1 MPRRVRALVEELR
14 SMPSRRGMVDFKML
28 VPLGLTAL
36 VLSTASEAFF
46 TSAGRLRA
54 SSQRHL
60 LLPSC
65 AGRHRGAALD
75 TVAKMAN
82 VTVGDCVDPMLPCA
96 SRVALPN
103 ALQTRGGT
111 ISSSSSNSSVVA
123 EDKGRSARRR
133 LSVVWGRYLGALN
146 DQPLLTK
153 ALSSGVVSG
162 TANIIEQ
169 TLSAAKFN
177 WEGWVVFSLTGIVFK
192 GMFLHYWYNILD
204 RLGNAKAVTSR
215 VPGKWGRVSF
225 QVLVDTIIGAT
236 LLNCGYFAVHEIF
249 SSITTG
255 RLFPLPGLGLRIV
268 EKIASR
274 YSVMMVANCRVW
286 PPVVFLNFAF
296 VPPDLRVLVSNFV
309 AVFWGYLLSKWCR

>member
-1 MPRRVRALVEELR
+1 MPC
-14 SMPSRRGMVDFKML
+14 RRGMVGFKML

-36 VLSTASEAFF
+36 VLLTASEAFF
-46 TSAGRLRA
+46 SSAGRLGA

-60 LLPSC
+60 LSPSC
-65 AGRHRGAALD
+65 AGRHGGAALD

-82 VTVGDCVDPMLPCA
+82 VT
-96 SRVALPN
+96 ALPN
-103 ALQTRGGT
+103 ALQTRGGI

-123 EDKGRSARRR
+123 EDRGRSARRR
-133 LSVVWGRYLGALN
+133 LSVWGRYLGALN

-177 WEGWVVFSLTGIVFK
+177 WGGWVVFTLTGIVFK

-204 RLGNAKAVTSR
+204 RLGNAKVVTSR

-236 LLNCGYFAVHEIF
+236 LLNCGYFAV
-249 SSITTG
+249 
-255 RLFPLPGLGLRIV
+255 
-268 EKIASR
+268 
-274 YSVMMVANCRVW
+274 
-286 PPVVFLNFAF
+286 
-296 VPPDLRVLVSNFV
+296 
-309 AVFWGYLLSKWCR
+309 

>member
-1 MPRRVRALVEELR
+1 
-14 SMPSRRGMVDFKML
+14 MPSRQQGMVDFKML
-28 VPLGLTAL
+28 VPLGLAAA
-36 VLSTASEAFF
+36 VLLTTSEAFF
-46 TSAGRLRA
+46 SSAGRLGA

-65 AGRHRGAALD
+65 AGRHGGVALD
-75 TVAKMAN
+75 KVAKMVNA
-82 VTVGDCVDPMLPCA
+82 T
-96 SRVALPN
+96 ALPN
-103 ALQTRGGT
+103 ALQARGGK
-111 ISSSSSNSSVVA
+111 ISGSSVIVA
-123 EDKGRSARRR
+123 EDKGKGARRR
-133 LSVVWGRYLGALN
+133 LSVAWGRYLGALN

-162 TANIIEQ
+162 TANVIEQ
-169 TLSAAKFN
+169 TLSAAKFD
-177 WEGWVVFSLTGIVFK
+177 WGGWVVFSLTGIVFK

-204 RLGNAKAVTSR
+204 RLGNSKVVTSR

-225 QVLVDTIIGAT
+225 QVMVDTIIGAT

-249 SSITTG
+249 SAITTG
-255 RLFPLPGLGLRIV
+255 RVFPLPGLGSRIV
-268 EKIASR
+268 EKISSR

>member
-1 MPRRVRALVEELR
+1 MSRPFSPATGRRLCRSGVAVRA
-14 SMPSRRGMVDFKML
+14 SR
-28 VPLGLTAL
+28 TAL
-36 VLSTASEAFF
+36 
-46 TSAGRLRA
+46 
-54 SSQRHL
+54 
-60 LLPSC
+60 P
-65 AGRHRGAALD
+65 
-75 TVAKMAN
+75 K
-82 VTVGDCVDPMLPCA
+82 
-96 SRVALPN
+96 

-111 ISSSSSNSSVVA
+111 IISSSSSSVVA
-123 EDKGRSARRR
+123 EDNRRSARRR
-133 LSVVWGRYLGALN
+133 FSVVWGRYLNALN

-169 TLSAAKFN
+169 TLSAAKFD
-177 WEGWVVFSLTGIVFK
+177 WGGWVVFSLTGIVFK

-204 RLGNAKAVTSR
+204 RALACCTRWPSLPLLLRGVKSHGQVEGNAKGVTSR

-225 QVLVDTIIGAT
+225 QGMVDTIIGAT

-249 SSITTG
+249 SAITTG
-255 RLFPLPGLGLRIV
+255 RLFPLPELGLRIV
-268 EKIASR
+268 KKIASR

>member
-1 MPRRVRALVEELR
+1 
-14 SMPSRRGMVDFKML
+14 MPSRRRMVDFKML

-36 VLSTASEAFF
+36 VLSTVSEAF
-46 TSAGRLRA
+46 SSAAGRLGA

-65 AGRHRGAALD
+65 AGRHGGVALD

-82 VTVGDCVDPMLPCA
+82 VT
-96 SRVALPN
+96 ALPN

-111 ISSSSSNSSVVA
+111 IISSSSSSSVVA
-123 EDKGRSARRR
+123 EDKGRSRRR
-133 LSVVWGRYLGALN
+133 LSVWGRYLGALN

-162 TANIIEQ
+162 MANVIEQ
-169 TLSAAKFN
+169 TLSAAKFD
-177 WEGWVVFSLTGIVFK
+177 WGGWVVFSLTGIVFR

-225 QVLVDTIIGAT
+225 QVVVDTIIGAT
-236 LLNCGYFAVHEIF
+236 LLNCGYFAVHEIL
-249 SSITTG
+249 SSMTTG
-255 RLFPLPGLGLRIV
+255 RLFPLPGLGSRIV

-274 YSVMMVANCRVW
+274 YSVMMVANCKVW

>member
-1 MPRRVRALVEELR
+1 ML
-14 SMPSRRGMVDFKML
+14 SRQAMVDFKML
-28 VPLGLTAL
+28 VPLGLTTL

-46 TSAGRLRA
+46 SSVGRLGA

-65 AGRHRGAALD
+65 AGRHGEAALD
-75 TVAKMAN
+75 TVAKMVN
-82 VTVGDCVDPMLPCA
+82 VT
-96 SRVALPN
+96 ALPN
-103 ALQTRGGT
+103 ASQTRGGT
-111 ISSSSSNSSVVA
+111 ISSSSSSNSSVVA

-146 DQPLLTK
+146 DKPLLTK

-169 TLSAAKFN
+169 TLSTAKFN
-177 WEGWVVFSLTGIVFK
+177 WGGWVVFTLTGIVFK

-204 RLGNAKAVTSR
+204 RLGNAKVVTSR

-236 LLNCGYFAVHEIF
+236 LLNCGYFAV
-249 SSITTG
+249 
-255 RLFPLPGLGLRIV
+255 
-268 EKIASR
+268 
-274 YSVMMVANCRVW
+274 
-286 PPVVFLNFAF
+286 
-296 VPPDLRVLVSNFV
+296 
-309 AVFWGYLLSKWCR
+309 

>member
-1 MPRRVRALVEELR
+1 
-14 SMPSRRGMVDFKML
+14 
-28 VPLGLTAL
+28 
-36 VLSTASEAFF
+36 
-46 TSAGRLRA
+46 
-54 SSQRHL
+54 
-60 LLPSC
+60 
-65 AGRHRGAALD
+65 
-75 TVAKMAN
+75 
-82 VTVGDCVDPMLPCA
+82 GDCVDPILLCA

-111 ISSSSSNSSVVA
+111 ISSSNSSVVA

-146 DQPLLTK
+146 DKPLLTK

-169 TLSAAKFN
+169 TLSTAKFN
-177 WEGWVVFSLTGIVFK
+177 WGGWVVFTLTGIVFK

-204 RLGNAKAVTSR
+204 RLGNAKVVTSR

-249 SSITTG
+249 SSITSG
-255 RLFPLPGLGLRIV
+255 RIFPLPRLGLRIV
-268 EKIASR
+268 EKVR
-274 YSVMMVANCRVW
+274 SVVVGRIRRRNRQFAFA
-286 PPVVFLNFAF
+286 VVF
-296 VPPDLRVLVSNFV
+296 SMK
-309 AVFWGYLLSKWCR
+309 SKKVG